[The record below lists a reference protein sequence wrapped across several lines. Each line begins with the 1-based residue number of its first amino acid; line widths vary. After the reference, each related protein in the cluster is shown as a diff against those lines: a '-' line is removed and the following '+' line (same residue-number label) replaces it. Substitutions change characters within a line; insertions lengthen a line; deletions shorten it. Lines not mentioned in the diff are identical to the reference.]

1 MTPLIHGKVTLA
13 LHQLRGG
20 DGRPLL
26 LLHGLGERTSPWLG
40 SSLSDWPGPIVG
52 LDFTGH
58 GESSIPRGGGYTC
71 EVLMGDADIALA
83 HVGEATVYGRG
94 LGGYVALLIAG
105 SRPTLVRGAII
116 GDGPGL
122 AGGGAEPT
130 TTYIVPPALASEA
143 IPDPMALA
151 ELSRDVRPPDYATS
165 FARQASHLSG
175 IEAPIS
181 VVAMARPAWLAAI
194 VGEPDVVTGSLAQA
208 LHRYQSIVT

>member
-1 MTPLIHGKVTLA
+1 MTPLTHGKITLA
-13 LHQLRGG
+13 LHDLREGQ
-20 DGRPLL
+20 GRPLL
-26 LLHGLGERTSPWLG
+26 LLHGLGERTSGAVLP
-40 SSLSDWPGPIVG
+40 SLTEWRGPIMG

-58 GESSIPRGGGYTC
+58 GESSIPHGAGYTC
-71 EVLMGDADIALA
+71 EVLMGDVDMALA
-83 HVGEATVYGRG
+83 HLGEATVYGRG

-105 SRPTLVRGAII
+105 SRPGLVRGAII

-130 TTYIVPPALASEA
+130 TTYIVPITLASDA
-143 IPDPMALA
+143 VPDPMALA

-181 VVAMARPAWLAAI
+181 VVAMSRPAWLAAV
-194 VGEPDVVTGSLAQA
+194 VGEPDVVTGSLSQA
-208 LHRYQSIVT
+208 LLRYQPELS